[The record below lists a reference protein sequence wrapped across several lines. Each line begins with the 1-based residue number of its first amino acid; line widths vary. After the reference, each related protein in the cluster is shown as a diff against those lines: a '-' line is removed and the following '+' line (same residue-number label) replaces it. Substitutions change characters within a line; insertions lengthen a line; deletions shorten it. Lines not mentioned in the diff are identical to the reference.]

1 MQSRVAGGAH
11 CRYEQ
16 IIVCWFQHPG
26 QGGLVSSL
34 ETRWGAES
42 EVEETDYRGGGK
54 VPLCAGSCSSKCFH
68 RVLGV
73 SAVVVLVEDGPP

>member
-1 MQSRVAGGAH
+1 MRSPVAGGAH
-11 CRYEQ
+11 CRCEQ

-26 QGGLVSSL
+26 QGVLVSSL

-42 EVEETDYRGGGK
+42 EVEETDHRGGGK
-54 VPLCAGSCSSKCFH
+54 VPLYAGSCSPKCFH